1 MTAGAPSLFLK
12 CNLLFQTR
20 FLILFDG
27 FQASTADS
35 LGKCYKARKR
45 ERGNFYFFFPDAT
58 WFCVLGYY
66 FLQLE
71 LTDIIL

>member
-27 FQASTADS
+27 FQAGSADS

-45 ERGNFYFFFPDAT
+45 ERENFYFFFQMQHGFVYWA
-58 WFCVLGYY
+58 
-66 FLQLE
+66 
-71 LTDIIL
+71 IIFSNLNL